1 MPALTKS
8 NIMSLHIKLS
18 EEAEA
23 KFRKQK
29 RNSSICSVIISG
41 LVITVIILV
50 LGLIALKSIPPNVT
64 DIEVYDVKSVKPPE
78 IKPPSIKQPS
88 RGKPSPPSE
97 RPNNVLVSRSPSNIS
112 IPSVDVDVTTPG
124 FGMSED
130 GFGMG
135 DGDFLGKFGNDGDK
149 FKVEIEIFSKR
160 CSREDRLDR
169 LKQMG
174 GSAES
179 EATVERGLE
188 WLKATQN
195 ADGSWSNKHTSAMTG
210 FGVLAYLGRCE
221 TPQST
226 KYGDSCMRAIVY
238 LVNLGMKN
246 DGRLSTHTADKHWPY
261 EHAIA
266 TYALCEAATFAK
278 QLKINIPNLEE
289 ITEKSVKVIIENQH
303 EKSGGW
309 EYAYDTMGNRGG
321 DLSIAAWHI
330 QALKAAS
337 HTGLEFKGLKSAQSK
352 AVEYVMNLQGESG
365 GFGYASKPN
374 GESYAK
380 LTGAGVLCLQMSGK
394 KHESAIRKGTK
405 HILELTKF
413 DYDGKDSNLYA
424 HYYESQAMMARGGSE
439 WKKYNAIFRDQ
450 LIDSQNPDGSWKVPG
465 SGGHY
470 TDIHYRSCLNI
481 LMLEVYYRFLPGTG
495 SL

>member
-1 MPALTKS
+1 
-8 NIMSLHIKLS
+8 MSIHIRLS

-23 KFRKQK
+23 ELRKQK
-29 RNSSICSVIISG
+29 RNSSIFSMIIST
-41 LVITVIILV
+41 LVISLIFLV
-50 LGLIALKSIPPNVT
+50 LGLIALKAIPIAKEN
-64 DIEVYDVKSVKPPE
+64 DFEVIHVKGDEIPKPEPPTVKPLAR
-78 IKPPSIKQPS
+78 S
-88 RGKPSPPSE
+88 KPSAPSE
-97 RPNNVLVSRSPSNIS
+97 RPNNVIVSHSLSNLS
-112 IPSVDVDVTTPG
+112 IPTVDVDVTTPG
-124 FGMSED
+124 FGMSDD
-130 GFGMG
+130 GFDFGSG
-135 DGDFLGKFGNDGDK
+135 DSIGKIGIGDK
-149 FKVEIEIFSKR
+149 GFEIIDGIISKR
-160 CSREDRLDR
+160 CSQKDRLDR
-169 LKQMG
+169 LKEMG
-174 GSAES
+174 GSVEA

-188 WLKATQN
+188 WLKATQK

-221 TPQST
+221 TPKST

-246 DGRLSTHTADKHWPY
+246 DGKLSNNTSDKHWPY

-266 TYALCEAATFAK
+266 TYALCEAVTFAR
-278 QLKINIPNLEE
+278 QLKINIPNLNEV
-289 ITEKSVKVIIENQH
+289 TEKSVNLIIENQH
-303 EKSGGW
+303 ENSGGW
-309 EYAYDTMGNRGG
+309 EYAYDTKGNRGG
-321 DLSIAAWHI
+321 DLSIVAWHI

-337 HTGLEFKGLKSAQSK
+337 HTGLEFKGLKNAQSK
-352 AVEYVMNLQGESG
+352 AVEYVERLQGESG

-374 GESYAK
+374 GEAYAK

-439 WKKYNAIFRDQ
+439 WKKYNEIFRDQ
-450 LIDSQNPDGSWKVPG
+450 LINSQNPDGSWKVPG
-465 SGGHY
+465 SGGHF
-470 TDIHYRSCLNI
+470 TDLHYRTCLNI